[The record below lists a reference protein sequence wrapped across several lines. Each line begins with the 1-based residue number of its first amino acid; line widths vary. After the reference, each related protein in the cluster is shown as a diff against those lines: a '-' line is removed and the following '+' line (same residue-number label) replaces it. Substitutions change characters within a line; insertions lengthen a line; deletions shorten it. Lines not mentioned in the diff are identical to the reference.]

1 MAKLPSFD
9 RCDLEH
15 SALGCRETVD
25 PCREQRLDR
34 RRDDE
39 LRALLRAAVQRQQ
52 LLEEEG
58 VSVRRVDD
66 AAEVV
71 GGEVALG
78 AQMLGERDRLVV
90 GEGCQHG
97 ENGVR
102 SRRRP
107 RRPFLEQLGPR
118 QAQDDDPRPARE
130 ARDVLQQV
138 EQRRL
143 GPVDVVD
150 DEDERS
156 LACKRLEE
164 SSKRPGGLFAG
175 TADRVRSER
184 AGNAVRDRLST
195 LVVRHQLQNGC
206 ACIRAEDGPERLR
219 ERQEG
224 DAFPVRGAAPDQHA
238 DRVAELG
245 QELPRQP

>member
-1 MAKLPSFD
+1 MTSSAPLSAPLFSASSCSRKKGFPSAA
-9 RCDLEH
+9 
-15 SALGCRETVD
+15 STM
-25 PCREQRLDR
+25 R
-34 RRDDE
+34 RRSSAARSRSG
-39 LRALLRAAVQRQQ
+39 LRCSASAN
-52 LLEEEG
+52 
-58 VSVRRVDD
+58 
-66 AAEVV
+66 
-71 GGEVALG
+71 
-78 AQMLGERDRLVV
+78 RLVV

-107 RRPFLEQLGPR
+107 RRPFLEELGPC
-118 QAQDDDPRPARE
+118 QAQDDNPRPARE
-130 ARDVLQQV
+130 TRDVLQQV

-195 LVVRHQLQNGC
+195 LVVRHQLENGC

-219 ERQEG
+219 ERQEC

-245 QELPRQP
+245 PGTPAPAVTSRPRRRPPRSRGRTRCSRWRDEEHPAGCRGR